1 MAEPGIGAG
10 HDARERARQEWRIQQ
25 ALDRRLDRLVRL
37 GQELVD
43 SRLFGARNH
52 GGLLREA
59 QLRNALAVASATSS
73 IEVVKNWIRYQIG
86 RPDGRGW
93 QHEQFGQ
100 GLIEQLERD
109 LNQLAAEVAA
119 ELGMPERQP
128 ELLIR
133 LARLHLGYLY
143 RHFYY
148 REQERERLRRA
159 TPAPGRGAEP
169 RAAPGAARPRAE
181 AGRPA
186 PAAPPAPDAP
196 PEERGMEGEA
206 DDAPAAL
213 AEAAAPS
220 QPAVR
225 GEAREDA

>member
-1 MAEPGIGAG
+1 MAEPGIGAV
-10 HDARERARQEWRIQQ
+10 HDAREHARQEWRIQQ

-59 QLRNALAVASATSS
+59 QLRNAIAVASATSS

-181 AGRPA
+181 AGPPA
-186 PAAPPAPDAP
+186 PAAPPASDAP
-196 PEERGMEGEA
+196 SEEQGVEGAA
-206 DDAPAAL
+206 DDTPAV